1 MIIDMKT
8 NLVNLFAGICF
19 SALLLGTTGCIEE
32 TFPTSVATENQLASS
47 NMATESMLNA
57 IPASMNVLGVVS
69 SDYHWDWG
77 YGSIMHV
84 RDIMTADMAV
94 ISSGYDW
101 YTDWE
106 INSYQGESYV
116 YAQFIWNYY
125 WQSVLTANKLIG
137 AIDYETA
144 SDLQKGYLAAAYAF
158 RAFFYLDM
166 AQMYEFLPNDKT
178 SGINAAGNDV
188 TNLTVPIVREGITE
202 EQSRN
207 NPRVSREEMAKFILA
222 DLDSAEHNMQYY
234 TETSK
239 TMPHLDVVY
248 GLKARYYMW
257 LGDYQNAKDYAR
269 KAIDETSTKPMTET
283 QCLSTTSGFNDISC
297 WMWGSQMVSEDNL
310 VKTGILN
317 WASWMSNETSFG
329 YSAQEPYI
337 MISSEMYDKLNDT
350 DFRKK
355 MWVAPEGTMLSGQTS
370 FLTSSQFG
378 YFGDRLTEYAS
389 VKFRPAEGNCDEVT
403 VGAAT
408 AYPLMRV
415 EEMYFIEAEA
425 AAHLNDPDAT
435 SLLTSFMTTY
445 RDPAY
450 TCSVTGEEL
459 VKEIVFQKRVE
470 LWGEGLSFF
479 DIKRLDLP
487 VDRDFTGTN
496 FRSDARFTTER
507 RPAWMN
513 ICIVQTEKNN
523 NSALIG
529 YENPDPT
536 GLYTAGTSNK

>member
-69 SDYHWDWG
+69 SDRHWDWG

-137 AIDYETA
+137 AINYETA

-450 TCSVTGEEL
+450 TCSATGEEL
-459 VKEIVFQKRVE
+459 VEEIVFQKRVE

-479 DIKRLDLP
+479 DIKRLNLS
-487 VDRDFTGTN
+487 VDRNSSTN
-496 FRSDARFTTER
+496 FRSDARFTTEG

-513 ICIVQTEKNN
+513 ICIVQSEKNN

>member
-1 MIIDMKT
+1 
-8 NLVNLFAGICF
+8 
-19 SALLLGTTGCIEE
+19 
-32 TFPTSVATENQLASS
+32 
-47 NMATESMLNA
+47 
-57 IPASMNVLGVVS
+57 
-69 SDYHWDWG
+69 
-77 YGSIMHV
+77 
-84 RDIMTADMAV
+84 
-94 ISSGYDW
+94 
-101 YTDWE
+101 
-106 INSYQGESYV
+106 
-116 YAQFIWNYY
+116 
-125 WQSVLTANKLIG
+125 
-137 AIDYETA
+137 
-144 SDLQKGYLAAAYAF
+144 
-158 RAFFYLDM
+158 M

-257 LGDYQNAKDYAR
+257 LV
-269 KAIDETSTKPMTET
+269 TET

-310 VKTGILN
+310 VKIGILN

-389 VKFRPAEGNCDEVT
+389 VKFRPAEGNCDDYT

-450 TCSVTGEEL
+450 TCSVTGKEL
-459 VKEIVFQKRVE
+459 VEEIVFQKRVE

-487 VDRDFTGTN
+487 VDRNSSTN
-496 FRSDARFTTER
+496 FRSDARFTTEG

-513 ICIVQTEKNN
+513 ICIVQSEKNN

>member
-32 TFPTSVATENQLASS
+32 TFPTSVATEDQLASS

-57 IPASMNVLGVVS
+57 IPASLNVLGVVS
-69 SDYHWDWG
+69 SDRHWDWG
-77 YGSIMHV
+77 YGSIMHI
-84 RDIMTADMAV
+84 RDVMTADMAV

-137 AIDYETA
+137 AINYETA
-144 SDLQKGYLAAAYAF
+144 SELQKGYLAAAYAF

-178 SGINAAGNDV
+178 TGSKVEG
-188 TNLTVPIVREGITE
+188 LTVPIVREGITE

-207 NPRVSREEMAKFILA
+207 NPRVSREKMAEFILA
-222 DLDSAEHNMQYY
+222 DLDSAQNNMKYY
-234 TETSK
+234 KATSK

-257 LGDYQNAKDYAR
+257 LGQYEEAKEFAR
-269 KAIDETSTKPMTET
+269 KAINETKTKPMTEN
-283 QCLSTTSGFNDISC
+283 QCLNTTSGFNDISC

-310 VKTGILN
+310 VKSGILN

-329 YSAQEPYI
+329 YSSQEPFI
-337 MISSEMYDKLNDT
+337 MIGAELYDRLNDT

-355 MWVAPEGTMLSGQTS
+355 MWVAPEGSMLAGQSS

-378 YFGDRLTEYAS
+378 DFGDRLTEYAS
-389 VKFRPAEGNCDEVT
+389 LKFRPAEGNCDDYT

-425 AAHLNDPDAT
+425 AAHLNDGEAVN
-435 SLLTSFMTTY
+435 LLTTFMKTY

-450 TCSVTGEEL
+450 SCNATGDEL
-459 VKEIVFQKRVE
+459 IDEIVFQKRIE
-470 LWGEGLSFF
+470 LWGEGLTFF
-479 DIKRLDLP
+479 DVKRLNMS
-487 VDRDFTGTN
+487 VERGYKGTN
-496 FRSDARFTTER
+496 FRSDARFNTKG

-513 ICIVQTEKNN
+513 ICIVQSEKNN

-536 GLYTAGTSNK
+536 GLYEVWNEGSK

>member
-32 TFPTSVATENQLASS
+32 TFPTSVATEDQLSSS

-69 SDYHWDWG
+69 SDRHWDWG
-77 YGSIMHV
+77 YGSIMHI
-84 RDIMTADMAV
+84 RDVMTADMAV

-106 INSYQGESYV
+106 INSYQGESYE

-137 AIDYETA
+137 AINYETA
-144 SDLQKGYLAAAYAF
+144 TDLQKGYLAAAYAF

-166 AQMYEFLPNDKT
+166 AQLYEFLPNAKT

-222 DLDSAEHNMQYY
+222 DLDSAQNNMQYY
-234 TETSK
+234 MGTTK

-248 GLKARYYMW
+248 GLKARCYMW
-257 LGDYQNAKDYAR
+257 LGDYQNAKEYAR

-329 YSAQEPYI
+329 YSAQEPYL
-337 MISSEMYDKLNDT
+337 MIGASLYDRISDT

-355 MWVAPEGTMLSGQTS
+355 MWVAPEGTTLEGQTT
-370 FLTSSQFG
+370 FLTSSSSSFG
-378 YFGDRLTEYAS
+378 YFGERLTEYAS
-389 VKFRPAEGNCDEVT
+389 VKFRPAEGNCDDYT

-425 AAHLNDPDAT
+425 SAHLNDGEAAN
-435 SLLTSFMTTY
+435 LLTAFMTTY

-450 TCSVTGEEL
+450 SCKATGDDL
-459 VKEIVFQKRVE
+459 VDEIVFQKRIE
-470 LWGEGLSFF
+470 LWGEGLTFF
-479 DIKRLDLP
+479 DIKRLDMS
-487 VDRDFTGTN
+487 VTRGYEGTN
-496 FRSDARFTTER
+496 FRSDACFNTNG

-513 ICIVQTEKNN
+513 ICIVQSEKNN
-523 NSALIG
+523 NSALRG

-536 GLYTAGTSNK
+536 GLYDVWK